1 MTLRKGNMMSRVFIT
16 LITAVISFV
25 MLITSGCSQ
34 PAKAAPGITQNAS
47 STTTISRS
55 NTPLASTTPRLTIIP
70 GKQGVNLGAYAQ
82 IALDA
87 ASIEASCVYKDF
99 GPANLLQVDSF
110 WHVPVPKT
118 TNEAWVM
125 VDLGSARQLSAIAVK
140 PRTDFLSHL
149 WRGDEA
155 TLEGSNDNRNWTRAI
170 TLELNN
176 NMLKGNDWVSF
187 ILPKNTVSFRYYRI
201 FIDSA
206 SFMSMGG
213 LRLYGEGGAVLT
225 VLPAS
230 PTKPL
235 PSTPAAQALAVVTGV
250 QGADLSVYG
259 QLTLDA
265 RHIAVS
271 IVFQNYGA
279 ANLLQENSFWH
290 VPVPKTTNEAWVMV
304 DLVSARKLSALS
316 IKPRADFLSQLWKGG
331 DAILEGSSD
340 NQTWKRAVVL
350 ELNHDKLKENE
361 WINFILPK
369 DMAAFRY
376 YRIFI
381 DSPDFISMTGLRLY
395 GEAAGA
401 PPPQISVPWLPGVAS
416 IPGKQD
422 INLTG
427 HSKIYFDPYKAQVS
441 SEISANNGKLAAFNP
456 YNFWHVKVP
465 RETSEAWIIIDLES
479 ARKISAI
486 SVEPRKGF
494 LSQLWHGASAVLE
507 GSDDNQSW
515 TPEVKLEL
523 NHDKLSENKTIVFVL
538 PEDIPVLRY
547 QRIFIN
553 DPLFFSLSNLRFHD

>member
-1 MTLRKGNMMSRVFIT
+1 MSRIFIT
-16 LITAVISFV
+16 LLTAVIFSV
-25 MLITSGCSQ
+25 SLLTTGCNQSAIRVPGLTPGAAAAAAASQTS
-34 PAKAAPGITQNAS
+34 AP
-47 STTTISRS
+47 
-55 NTPLASTTPRLTIIP
+55 PLSITPRLTIIS
-70 GKQGVNLGAYAQ
+70 GKQGVNLGAYSQ
-82 IALDA
+82 ITLDA
-87 ASIEASCVYKDF
+87 ACIEASSVYQDF
-99 GPANLLQVDSF
+99 GPVNLLQENSF

-125 VDLGSARQLSAIAVK
+125 VDLGRARQLLAIAVK

-155 TLEGSNDNRNWTRAI
+155 TLEGSSDNRNWTRTI

-176 NMLKGNDWVSF
+176 STLKGNDWISF
-187 ILPKNTVSFRYYRI
+187 ILPGNTGSFRYYRI
-201 FIDSA
+201 FIDSV
-206 SFMSMGG
+206 SFLSIAG
-213 LRLYGEGGAVLT
+213 LRLYGEGGTALSAP
-225 VLPAS
+225 PAS
-230 PTKPL
+230 ST
-235 PSTPAAQALAVVTGV
+235 TPAPSAAPAPALPVVSGAQE
-250 QGADLSVYG
+250 ADLGVYG

-265 RHIAVS
+265 QHIAVS

-316 IKPRADFLSQLWKGG
+316 IKPRAEFLSQLWKGA

-340 NQTWKRAVVL
+340 NQTWNREVAL

-361 WINFILPK
+361 WISFILPK
-369 DMAAFRY
+369 DMVSFRY

-395 GEAAGA
+395 GETAGV
-401 PPPQISVPWLPGVAS
+401 PPPQTSAPWLPEVAS
-416 IPGKQD
+416 VPGKQD
-422 INLTG
+422 VNLTG

-486 SVEPRKGF
+486 SIDPRKGF

-507 GSDDNQSW
+507 GSNNNQSW
-515 TPEVKLEL
+515 TPQVKLEL
-523 NHDKLSENKTIVFVL
+523 NHDKLSENKTIAFVL
-538 PEDIPVLRY
+538 PEDIPLLRY

-553 DPLFFSLSNLRFHD
+553 DPLFFSLSNLQFYD